1 MVLPYGRQSINAD
14 DIKVVEEVLA
24 SDWLTTGP
32 YVTRFEKEIA
42 ELAGSPNQAVSVTS
56 GTAALHV
63 AYAAAGIGPG
73 DEIVTTPLT
82 FLATATMASLVGAKV
97 VFADISEDTGNL
109 DPQAAAAAVT
119 SSTKVIAGV
128 DYAGHPIDAQGL
140 ADVAKK
146 AGALLVEDAAHSVGG
161 SLNGTPVGSLAD
173 ITTFSFFPTKNLTT
187 GEGGAV
193 VAKDPAIVERA
204 RRFKGIGMVR
214 DVEQLRRKD
223 EGAWYYE
230 MPELGLNY
238 RLNDLQAALGTSQL
252 TRLESFKRRRQEL
265 TDRYN
270 EGLAGIEQLTLPGHR
285 DGAEPVWH
293 LYPLRITDGRR
304 RELFE
309 HLREQGIGVQ
319 VNYIPVYWQPYFE
332 DQGYKRGMCPLAET
346 YYEQEISLPMFPDLR
361 DDEVD
366 RVIEIIRGFCGA

>member
-1 MVLPYGRQSINAD
+1 MVLPYGRQSINVD
-14 DIKVVEEVLA
+14 DIKVVQEVLA

-32 YVTRFEKEIA
+32 FVTRFEKEIA
-42 ELAGSPNQAVSVTS
+42 ELAGCANQAVSVTS

-63 AYAAAGIGPG
+63 AYAAAGVGPG

-82 FLATATMASLVGAKV
+82 FLATATMASLLGAKV

-119 SSTKVIAGV
+119 GATKVIAGV

-140 ADVAKK
+140 SDVATK

-214 DVEQLRRKD
+214 DVDELRRKD

-252 TRLESFKRRRQEL
+252 TRLEAFKKRRQEL

-270 EGLAGIEQLTLPGHR
+270 KGLAGIEQLTLPGHR

-332 DQGYKRGMCPLAET
+332 DQGYKRGMCPVAEA

-361 DDEVD
+361 DDEAD
-366 RVIEIIRGFCGA
+366 RVIEIIRTFCGA

>member
-1 MVLPYGRQSINAD
+1 MVLPYGRQSINAE
-14 DIKVVEEVLA
+14 DIKVVEEVLR

-32 YVTRFEKEIA
+32 YVTRFEQEIA

-63 AYAAAGIGPG
+63 AYAAAEVGPG
-73 DEIVTTPLT
+73 DEVITTPLT
-82 FLATATMASLVGAKV
+82 FLATATTASMLGAKV
-97 VFADISEDTGNL
+97 VFADICEDTGNL
-109 DPQAAAAAVT
+109 DPRAAEAEITGA
-119 SSTKVIAGV
+119 TKVVAGV
-128 DYAGHPIDAQGL
+128 DYGGHPIDAEGL
-140 ADVAKK
+140 AAVAKK
-146 AGALLVEDAAHSVGG
+146 AGAYLLEDAAHSVGG
-161 SLNGTPVGSLAD
+161 SLDGTPVGSLAD

-193 VAKDPAIVERA
+193 VAKDADVVERA

-214 DVEQLRRKD
+214 EPEQLRTTD
-223 EGAWYYE
+223 EGAWWYE

-252 TRLESFKRRRQEL
+252 TRLAQFKARRQEI

-270 EGLAGIEQLTLPGHR
+270 EGLAGIEQLRLPAHR

-304 RELFE
+304 RELFD
-309 HLREQGIGVQ
+309 HLRGQGIGVQ
-319 VNYIPVYWQPYFE
+319 VNYIPVYWQPYYA
-332 DQGYKRGMCPLAET
+332 DLGYKRGMCPTAEA
-346 YYEQEISLPMFPDLR
+346 YYEQEISLPMFPDLT
-361 DDEVD
+361 DGDVD
-366 RVIEIIRGFCGA
+366 RVVELIRSFCGA